1 VKQNAVANIFC
12 LSASPSSLPPSILI
26 LLALPYTFSTR
37 FGVVV
42 VLVVGVQLKRRCP
55 NSASIVLILSRAK
68 KLVPESAPKGV

>member
-1 VKQNAVANIFC
+1 MSIPRVA
-12 LSASPSSLPPSILI
+12 ASGTHQYVVGAP
-26 LLALPYTFSTR
+26 PYTFSTR